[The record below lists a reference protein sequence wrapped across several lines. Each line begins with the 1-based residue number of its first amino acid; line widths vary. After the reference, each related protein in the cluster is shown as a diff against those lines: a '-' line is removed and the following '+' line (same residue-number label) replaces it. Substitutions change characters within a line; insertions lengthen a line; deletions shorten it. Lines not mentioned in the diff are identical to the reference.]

1 MFKLFLINFVKF
13 IYLTHIYED
22 FSIYT
27 KFGKIFI
34 YPTWML
40 KNLYVI
46 VLSPIFLLEYW
57 WINSKTFKMIE
68 NIVKM

>member
-1 MFKLFLINFVKF
+1 MFKLFLIDFVKF

-27 KFGKIFI
+27 KFGKFFI
-34 YPTWML
+34 YPAWML

-46 VLSPIFLLEYW
+46 VFSPIFLLEYW